1 MRINIGLLIIG
12 TCAVLSF
19 AACGG
24 ARVTNAVSNGADDN
38 GGVVRVMT
46 DRNTSRRL
54 SYFYMEAV
62 RQQQKGNY
70 ASAFDLLN
78 HCIDIDSCAAEV
90 YFTRSA
96 YYSTLNNDSMALRD
110 MRVAARLSPDNSV
123 YLERLGEASINMKL
137 YDEAIDTYEKLYAAN
152 KERTD
157 VLNILIQLYNQ
168 KQDYD
173 AMIHSINRI
182 EAVDGSNERTALAKM
197 RVYSLQGKE
206 KEELDELKKL
216 SEKHPGDMNYRV
228 MMGNWLF
235 QNGRE
240 KDALDEYRY
249 VLKQE
254 PENIM
259 AQMSL
264 LDYYRAQ
271 GNDELGD
278 SLQNNIL
285 ISTATPIESKIAMIR
300 KIVADSERQ
309 GGDSIKVLE
318 LFRRIVAQP
327 QKTSDMIEL
336 YAAYMALKKM
346 PQEEIDTVLTTAL
359 DIEPDN
365 AGVRLQLI
373 QSKIRT
379 DDTEGIISLCKPAL
393 EYNPDEMMF
402 YYFLGLAYYQKDALD
417 EALQVLRLGLAQVNE
432 TSDKN
437 MVSDLYGIMG
447 EILHKKSKEQE
458 AFAAYDSCLQWKPD
472 NYEVLNNY
480 AYYLSEN
487 GQNLQKAEQM
497 SYRTVKAEPTNS
509 TFLDTYAWI
518 LFMQERYE
526 EARIYIDLALQND
539 SVPGGVVLE
548 HAGDIYAVN
557 NEIDK
562 AVDFWKEAVKDGNDS
577 KVLIRKIKIRKYI
590 KE

>member
-1 MRINIGLLIIG
+1 M
-12 TCAVLSF
+12 VLF
-19 AACGG
+19 LTACGG
-24 ARVTNAVSNGADDN
+24 GRVTNAVSGNTAEK
-38 GGVVRVMT
+38 GVAVRVMA

-54 SYFYMEAV
+54 SYYYMEAV

-70 ASAFDLLN
+70 AAAFDLLN
-78 HCIDIDSCAAEV
+78 HCLDINPYAAEV

-96 YYSTLNNDSMALRD
+96 YYSTLDKDSMALSD
-110 MRVAARLSPDNSV
+110 MRVAAKLSPDNNV

-137 YDEAIDTYEKLYAAN
+137 YDEAIDTYEKLYATN

-168 KQDYD
+168 TQNYD
-173 AMIHSINRI
+173 AMIHTINRI

-206 KEELDELKKL
+206 KEELNELKKL

-228 MMGNWLF
+228 MMGNWLL

-278 SLQNNIL
+278 SIQNKIL
-285 ISTATPIESKIAMIR
+285 ISTATPLESKITMIR

-309 GGDSIKVLE
+309 GGDSTKVLE
-318 LFRRIVAQP
+318 LFRRIVSQP
-327 QKTSDMIEL
+327 QKTSDMLEL
-336 YAAYMALKKM
+336 YAAYMSLKKM
-346 PQEEIDTVLTTAL
+346 PQAEIDTVLTEAL
-359 DIEPDN
+359 GIEPDN

-379 DDTEGIISLCKPAL
+379 EDAEGIISLCKPAL

-402 YYFLGLAYYQKDALD
+402 YYFLGLAYNQQEALD
-417 EALQVLRLGLAQVNE
+417 DALQVLRLGLNQVNE

-437 MVSDLYGIMG
+437 IVSDLYGIMG
-447 EILHKKSKEQE
+447 DLLHKKSEEQA
-458 AFAAYDSCLQWKPD
+458 AFAAYDSCLQWKSD

-480 AYYLSEN
+480 AYYLSEK
-487 GQNLQKAEQM
+487 GEHLQKAEQM
-497 SYRTVKAEPTNS
+497 SYRTVKADPANS

-539 SVPGGVVLE
+539 SVPGGVILE

-562 AVDFWKEAVKDGNDS
+562 AVEYWKEAVKDGNDS